1 MEHLQVIG
9 KITDVKIDERNSFIT
24 FVTDESVRLGSYVI
38 FTMAVDAINKSNQT
52 FEIVGIE
59 IEDGKLRCKAKE
71 VGYWHIALNRKD
83 NLDIRKL
90 IGLEVLAIT
99 DEKTIAGIRESSLWC

>member
-9 KITDVKIDERNSFIT
+9 KIVDAKIEERNSFIT
-24 FVTDESVRLGSYVI
+24 FVTDESVQVGSYVK
-38 FTMAVDAINKSNQT
+38 FTMDVDAVNKSNQT
-52 FEIVGIE
+52 FEIVVIE
-59 IEDGKLRCKAKE
+59 IEEGKLRCKAKE
-71 VGYWHIALNRKD
+71 VGYWARALNRRQ

-99 DEKTIAGIRESSLWC
+99 DEKAVAGIRESSLWC